1 MLSLI
6 EFCRSKHHNEAT
18 QQKHVSYILQI
29 VPKIKQNKTEN
40 GKNGQKLRGK
50 VTFHYISGIS
60 HCFQYCYLEKKIG
73 ERKGVIENKKQWDRH
88 TSLRYSYP

>member
-6 EFCRSKHHNEAT
+6 EFCRSKHHNEAK

-29 VPKIKQNKTEN
+29 VPKIKQNKTKN

-60 HCFQYCYLEKKIG
+60 HCFQYCYLEKKNWRE
-73 ERKGVIENKKQWDRH
+73 ERCDREQKAMGP
-88 TSLRYSYP
+88 T